1 MNILN
6 IFSLILEAATAVLG
20 VWLGV
25 VGKKFY
31 GWLIALTFAIYV
43 VYDLSRFL
51 NRALPAHDLLF
62 FAASAS
68 IFSAVWLLAKQN

>member
-6 IFSLILEAATAVLG
+6 VISLILEAAAAGLG
-20 VWLGV
+20 LWAGLA
-25 VGKKFY
+25 GKKLY

-51 NRALPAHDLLF
+51 NTMLPAHDLLF
-62 FAASAS
+62 LVASAS
-68 IFSAVWLLAKQN
+68 ICAAVWQVARQA